1 MIPIVGLLL
10 LGSVHTSLAAE
21 SAIAEIPVSVYV
33 HKPYYLWTA
42 TEKPT
47 IVLKPENGAPMP
59 AGASE
64 QAVLTFP
71 ANGGTLTFPKIE
83 YTEPGDYNYTMEQMP
98 VSDPKHYWADNR
110 KYSVRVKVFV
120 NEEEGEHNGEL
131 YVAYSAVDETG
142 REASIGGEGD
152 KVRAF
157 SFSNSIYEPCS
168 IDPPVFKTVLDYDG
182 KPVKDT
188 TGTFVFRMEPIGD
201 DPDHTPMPEETGT
214 PKTITLKGSTS
225 KFLAPGFDN
234 YVYQDAEDN
243 LSEFGRIT
251 YYDEATWKYRI
262 SEIGAPGSYSR
273 DDEFYELTVKVTRDD
288 NAHRYVADTTITSK
302 KRGDIKEMEFAFTNQ
317 MIPPD
322 GDTPSRS
329 SGGGGGRR
337 PRVTPPVQPEPE
349 VLGATRDVGRGV
361 LGAVR
366 EPQVLGAVRTGDTSA
381 MITWAVILMLA
392 ASGIVGWFSVYQ
404 RRKRNI

>member
-1 MIPIVGLLL
+1 M
-10 LGSVHTSLAAE
+10 
-21 SAIAEIPVSVYV
+21 
-33 HKPYYLWTA
+33 
-42 TEKPT
+42 
-47 IVLKPENGAPMP
+47 
-59 AGASE
+59 
-64 QAVLTFP
+64 
-71 ANGGTLTFPKIE
+71 
-83 YTEPGDYNYTMEQMP
+83 
-98 VSDPKHYWADNR
+98 
-110 KYSVRVKVFV
+110 
-120 NEEEGEHNGEL
+120 
-131 YVAYSAVDETG
+131 
-142 REASIGGEGD
+142 
-152 KVRAF
+152 
-157 SFSNSIYEPCS
+157 
-168 IDPPVFKTVLDYDG
+168 
-182 KPVKDT
+182 
-188 TGTFVFRMEPIGD
+188 
-201 DPDHTPMPEETGT
+201 
-214 PKTITLKGSTS
+214 
-225 KFLAPGFDN
+225 APGFDN

-262 SEIGAPGSYSR
+262 SEIGAPGSYSK
-273 DDEFYELTVKVTRDD
+273 DDEIYELTVKVTRDD

-317 MIPPD
+317 MIPPG

-392 ASGIVGWFSVYQ
+392 ASGIVGWFNVYQ